1 MFERNSYKMLNY
13 DEYRNLCCLINENPD
28 IISVFDNMSMFS
40 IDELSIDSHD
50 IKNHLAYLKTSFQL
64 LKKKSPELSENKY
77 IIRMEDVLSQ
87 LIYHMERTTLYRYS
101 MKKADKKPDNIN
113 DIMYEV
119 PDIIDD
125 VIDNTCTF
133 TFCLDNIPDILI
145 NPDQLKT
152 LLTEAVQNACEAS
165 DCTGEITLITRKSN
179 NYVIT
184 EIINNGGLPSHDDSS
199 YLSDYIKLSRPFYS
213 TKSGHIGVGLSI
225 IHQICL
231 SGNGYARLTES
242 DGKTI
247 LCIRFPIISEN

>member
-101 MKKADKKPDNIN
+101 MKKADKKPVNIN

-165 DCTGEITLITRKSN
+165 DCTGEITLITR
-179 NYVIT
+179 
-184 EIINNGGLPSHDDSS
+184 
-199 YLSDYIKLSRPFYS
+199 PFYS

>member
-1 MFERNSYKMLNY
+1 
-13 DEYRNLCCLINENPD
+13 
-28 IISVFDNMSMFS
+28 
-40 IDELSIDSHD
+40 
-50 IKNHLAYLKTSFQL
+50 
-64 LKKKSPELSENKY
+64 
-77 IIRMEDVLSQ
+77 
-87 LIYHMERTTLYRYS
+87 
-101 MKKADKKPDNIN
+101 MK
-113 DIMYEV
+113 V

-225 IHQICL
+225 IHQICYPVTVMPDSL
-231 SGNGYARLTES
+231 NQMEKQYYAYVFLLLL
-242 DGKTI
+242 KI
-247 LCIRFPIISEN
+247 KYFI